1 MSMNKAGIFK
11 FIQALQENNS
21 KAWMDANRS
30 WYEET
35 KVAVE
40 EVIEPVLEKVK
51 AYDPRIIQESARK
64 CLTRINNNL
73 LFHPERPTYKDHFG
87 IVMSYG
93 KGKAD
98 FYIHLGLDE
107 LMVAGGLWHPSS
119 AQLKKLRMEIDY
131 EGQELEKVL
140 SSTAFQS
147 HFTLFQNDSL
157 QNAPK
162 GYPSDHPHIEWLKL
176 RSLAAFRPFSRK
188 DFYSDYFVDL
198 AFESFQTLLPMLD
211 FANRAITEEESF

>member
-1 MSMNKAGIFK
+1 MSKADIFK
-11 FIQALQENNS
+11 FIEALQANNS

-35 KVAVE
+35 KEA
-40 EVIEPVLEKVK
+40 VLEIIAPILKEIK
-51 AYDPRIIQESARK
+51 AYDPRIVQASARK

-87 IVMSYG
+87 IVMGYG

-107 LMVAGGLWHPSS
+107 LMLAGGLWHPSS

-140 SSTAFQS
+140 NSPSFQS
-147 HFTLFQNDSL
+147 HFTLFQVDQL
-157 QNAPK
+157 KNAPK
-162 GYPSDHPHIEWLKL
+162 GYPADHPHIEWLKL
-176 RSLAAFRPFSRK
+176 KSLAAFRPFSRK
-188 DFYSDYFVDL
+188 DLYSDHFGDITV
-198 AFESFQTLLPMLD
+198 ESFKTLRPMLD
-211 FANRAITEEESF
+211 FANRAIAPDDEF